1 MEKIFLYVNNQ
12 LISEKA
18 YYYLSSINSSTQIY
32 IGVCV
37 ENNARNKEE
46 ITREYGKFTELDRIY
61 ITSDKKILLKAIE
74 QIFPDRVIVV
84 GTKLTVDERTYML
97 NILGKE
103 ILLDDLPDAT
113 VIKKNYVDIN
123 AGQDISKLIEKKE
136 IFRIIE
142 ASNALT
148 VDVLNNLKIK
158 DGSRSK
164 EFDGFWSSSLCDSLS
179 HGKPDME
186 ILSTYERISN
196 IREMKRLTDKPI
208 FYDIDSGGR
217 TEQFVHSINELCR
230 AGVSAVIVEDKIG
243 KKVNSLVCQ
252 NSMQEQDTIANFT
265 NKIKQGKLSVN
276 NNKFWIIARI
286 ESLILGE
293 TKDLA
298 LLRAE
303 KYIAAGADA
312 ILIHYNKNN
321 VSSLI
326 DYIESYV
333 KNFREIPLAV
343 IPTMYSYVSEKELME
358 LGCKMVIYA
367 NHMTRSS
374 IWAMQNVAQ
383 EILRNGRALEASMNC
398 IPVEYLME
406 MEKMKR

>member
-18 YYYLSSINSSTQIY
+18 YYYLSNIDSSTQIY
-32 IGVCV
+32 IGVCLEDTV
-37 ENNARNKEE
+37 RNKEE
-46 ITREYGKFTELDRIY
+46 IARDYGKFTGLDRIY
-61 ITSDKKILLKAIE
+61 VSKDKRILLKVIE

-84 GTKLTVDERTYML
+84 GTKLTADERIYML

-103 ILLDDLPDAT
+103 ILIEDLPDTT

-123 AGQDISKLIEKKE
+123 GGQDISKLIKKKE

-148 VDVLNNLKIK
+148 VDVLNNLIIK
-158 DGSRSK
+158 DGNRSK

-186 ILSTYERISN
+186 ILSTYERINN

-217 TEQFVHSINELCR
+217 TEQFVHSINDLYR

-243 KKVNSLVCQ
+243 KKVNSLVCK

-265 NKIKQGKLSVN
+265 DKIKQGKLSVN
-276 NNKFWIIARI
+276 NKLWIIARI

-298 LLRAE
+298 ILRAE

-326 DYIESYV
+326 DFIESYI

-343 IPTMYSYVSEKELME
+343 IPTMYSYVSEEELTE

-383 EILRNGRALEASMNC
+383 EILRNGRALEASMQC